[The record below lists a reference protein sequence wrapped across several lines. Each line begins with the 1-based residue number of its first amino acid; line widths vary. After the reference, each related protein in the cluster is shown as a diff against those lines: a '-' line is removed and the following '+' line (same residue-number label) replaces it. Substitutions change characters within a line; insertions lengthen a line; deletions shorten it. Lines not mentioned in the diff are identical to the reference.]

1 MKKKFLKKLSII
13 ILTVML
19 ITLQQNVSILAN
31 SVPEIY
37 SSTKTS
43 HTQNGLRTLKIQYF
57 S

>member
-37 SSTKTS
+37 SSTSNNK
-43 HTQNGLRTLKIQYF
+43 LLIV
-57 S
+57 